1 MPSRVDKGS
10 SNHLEFIYEAPFNG
24 VASDNDPTVIDRSQ
38 FVQCQGL
45 QIKDGKL
52 ITSSFNDMVGINV
65 ALPSGANPYIT
76 FSCSGYFIIL
86 DIVGNAYIYNPSTNS
101 VTLDKTN
108 PIVTQ
113 TPSAF
118 RVINGSAYIWFFA
131 TGNQAVYTPTVSY
144 VAGTTY
150 VGGLYTTVIDGYLL
164 TACSNQPTDSPAVK
178 LARVNWSSPYA
189 FTTFDPAVDRAA
201 GFNVLADAQ
210 DTITG
215 LLAQGNVGY
224 AFRSQGITQLT
235 PTGVAIQPF
244 DFTTLNGEDFGIGLT
259 YPDTLSAYGNM
270 AAFANNT
277 GIYLFSSGSIQ
288 DISGSAKSA
297 ILNDMNLISTGNFA
311 FISGCIYGS
320 ALNSNKP
327 DLNYSLAIG
336 LGSVAQAGNQGD
348 FTLIVWTYNLKL
360 KTWTRKFIGLGAYI
374 QSKYGTGSTRFASF
388 QGCKIMRNYNI
399 RQASGGFIPA
409 PSSGQVLGNNTV
421 PYIIF
426 NWTFAGGVIGIQGD
440 IFSLFEADA
449 VFAPSAIVPY
459 GFTLQCKQEEVRLD
473 RKPTVHRLIVRAV
486 GVGTINVNVGPKT
499 WTSITL
505 TDAVNIKTYSSSGV
519 LTAEDPQV
527 LLTSTNFIGSIIKFG
542 LFGTYADG
550 DVD

>member
-24 VASDNDPTVIDRSQ
+24 VASDNDPTIIDRSQ

-45 QIKDGKL
+45 NIKDGRL
-52 ITSSFNDMVGINV
+52 ITSSFNDMVGLNV
-65 ALPSGANPYIT
+65 ALPGGAVPYFT
-76 FSCSGYFIIL
+76 LSCAGYFIII
-86 DIVGNAYIYNPSTNS
+86 DADGNAYIYNPTANS
-101 VTLDKTN
+101 IALDKSC
-108 PIVTQ
+108 PIGAT
-113 TPSAF
+113 TPSCF
-118 RVINGSAYIWFFA
+118 RVINGAVYVFFFS

-144 VAGTTY
+144 VAGEVY

-164 TACSNQPTDSPAVK
+164 TAASNQPTDSPAVK
-178 LARVNWSSPYA
+178 LARVSWSSPYA
-189 FTTFDPAVDRAA
+189 FTTFDPTIDRGA

-210 DTITG
+210 DSVTG

-224 AFRSQGITQLT
+224 AFRTQGITQLT

-297 ILNDMNLISTGNFA
+297 ILQDMNLSSLARFT
-311 FISGCIYGS
+311 FISGCVYGS
-320 ALNSNKP
+320 SLNSNKP
-327 DLNYSLAIG
+327 DLNYAIAIG
-336 LGSVAQAGNQGD
+336 QGSAAQGSGTGD
-348 FTLIVWTYNLKL
+348 FTLVIWTYNLKL
-360 KTWTRKFIGLGAYI
+360 KTWTRKFVELGIYI
-374 QSKYGTGSTRFASF
+374 QNKYGTGASRFASF

-399 RQASGGFIPA
+399 AQSSGSFVPQPG
-409 PSSGQVLGNNTV
+409 SGQVLGNNTV

-426 NWTFAGGVIGIQGD
+426 NWQFATPALPQGEM
-440 IFSLFEADA
+440 FSLYEADTT
-449 VFAPSAIVPY
+449 FTPSTLIPY
-459 GFTLQCKQEEVRLD
+459 TFTLQCKQEEVRLD

-486 GVGTINVNVGPKT
+486 GVGVINVQVGPKT
-499 WTSITL
+499 WTTITVN
-505 TDAVNIKTYSSSGV
+505 DAVNVKSYSSSGV
-519 LTAEDPQV
+519 LTAEDPQI

-550 DVD
+550 DID